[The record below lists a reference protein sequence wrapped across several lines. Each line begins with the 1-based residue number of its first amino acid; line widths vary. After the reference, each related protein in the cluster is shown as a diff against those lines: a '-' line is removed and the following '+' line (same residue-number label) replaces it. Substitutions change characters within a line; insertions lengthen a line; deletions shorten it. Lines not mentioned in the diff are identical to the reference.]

1 MKFEI
6 KDFLDYLLIERGLSI
21 NTKKSYENDLKHYS
35 IFLNKEF
42 NIDDVKK
49 IKREHILKYLER
61 LKVRNLS
68 PKTIA
73 RKITAIKS
81 FHKYLIISKVTN
93 NNPAERLDMPK
104 IGKNLPQV
112 LSTSEVD
119 RLLDIELKRMQ
130 IIETKQCLNFFMLQ
144 G

>member
-35 IFLNKEF
+35 IFLNKEY

-68 PKTIA
+68 PK
-73 RKITAIKS
+73 
-81 FHKYLIISKVTN
+81 
-93 NNPAERLDMPK
+93 
-104 IGKNLPQV
+104 
-112 LSTSEVD
+112 
-119 RLLDIELKRMQ
+119 RLLAKS
-130 IIETKQCLNFFMLQ
+130 LQ
-144 G
+144 